1 MDEFSKF
8 SIKDLNTAILVL
20 DKAQNKVSTSLQEV
34 RDLITK
40 EIESRTNLGSVS
52 SIEELRNKYLGKYV
66 GYKLSDEI
74 MYFRIDNI
82 KYVEEFNIIT
92 IETKL
97 SISQDENDS
106 WLFLQY
112 DPECT
117 CICNLNPKNLD
128 LRNFFYIS
136 EEEFKEKLNKIM
148 INGTT

>member
-74 MYFRIDNI
+74 MYFRVDNI

-97 SISQDENDS
+97 SIRQDENDS
-106 WLFLQY
+106 WLFLRY

-117 CICNLNPKNLD
+117 SICLNPKNLD